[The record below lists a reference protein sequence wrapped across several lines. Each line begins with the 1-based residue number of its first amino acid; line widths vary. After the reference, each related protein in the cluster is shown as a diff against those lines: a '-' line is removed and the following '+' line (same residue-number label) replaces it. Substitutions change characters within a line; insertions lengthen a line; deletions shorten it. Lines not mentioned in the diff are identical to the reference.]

1 VLKTGCRA
9 HAAVLQSYVQV
20 GSAYAGQLAGFDT
33 HGSDLAYALTIF
45 FPFVLSIAI
54 GVPLLVSAA
63 RAPAPGAAS
72 TLLYG
77 FALPIAWAPLL
88 SVTGDFYE
96 LGAIAASRAA
106 AIVGVDGERWRGD
119 DIVAI
124 VRRQFGSAFSWF
136 DAAGVTAS
144 LLLGIVLAF
153 AT

>member
-1 VLKTGCRA
+1 MRLFVAPFTDLFAGLQRSTDALGGRA
-9 HAAVLQSYVQV
+9 L
-20 GSAYAGQLAGFDT
+20 
-33 HGSDLAYALTIF
+33 
-45 FPFVLSIAI
+45 
-54 GVPLLVSAA
+54 PLLLVACAA
-63 RAPAPGAAS
+63 GWRPGAAS
-72 TLLYG
+72 TLLFD

-124 VRRQFGSAFSWF
+124 VRRQFGGAFSWF

-153 AT
+153 ATYAAGRAVAAVVARRGRPT